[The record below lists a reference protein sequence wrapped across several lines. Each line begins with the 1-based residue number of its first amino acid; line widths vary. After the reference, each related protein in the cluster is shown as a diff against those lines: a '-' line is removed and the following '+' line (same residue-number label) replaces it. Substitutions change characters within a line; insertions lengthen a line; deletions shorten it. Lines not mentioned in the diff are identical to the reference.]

1 MRLEK
6 FDNIFMKKRFRIW
19 HDSDSGGLEVTELAR
34 QLLAML
40 YTWYHTVK
48 DTHWQTHTDTYTDIY
63 TDTHKHIQIHG
74 DIHTS
79 TDRYTQKYI
88 YTHRHTL
95 DKQWDTKRT
104 RDELKLKKTSSFLKL
119 IGSEIFVF
127 FPFPF
132 QGSLLQAGRSRIIL
146 CALKN
151 SWHATILSWW
161 WVNRVSHYSPKV

>member
-1 MRLEK
+1 
-6 FDNIFMKKRFRIW
+6 MKKRFWIW
-19 HDSDSGGLEVTELAR
+19 KDSDSGGLEVTELAR

-48 DTHWQTHTDTYTDIY
+48 DTHWQTHTDTYADIY
-63 TDTHKHIQIHG
+63 TDTHKHIEIHT

-79 TDRYTQKYI
+79 TDRYTQKYT
-88 YTHRHTL
+88 YTHKHTM

-127 FPFPF
+127 
-132 QGSLLQAGRSRIIL
+132 SLRPCWGKPLKSRKMENNFMHF
-146 CALKN
+146 KN
-151 SWHATILSWW
+151 SWHATILCWW
-161 WVNRVSHYSPKV
+161 WVNRISHYSPKF